1 MGLEESIEEVRKL
14 LENEDEVRERILS
27 LTREIIRGARRIVF
41 KVHGGDIVSAEKELT
56 ETEKYVSELEKYKFL
71 HPRLF
76 YTGSVSAALVEY
88 VEARLILEYEKTDKL
103 PSFEELKVEPV
114 HYLLGLADFGGEL
127 RRLMVR
133 CLSTGDYSGAVRAL
147 KIMEKVYKGLITLAL
162 PDALVPGLRRKV
174 DILRGVFESS
184 MRDLL
189 YYSISNDVENSIR
202 DLIKI
207 LKNEREI

>member
-1 MGLEESIEEVRKL
+1 MGLEESVEVARKL
-14 LENEDEVRERILS
+14 LENEDEVREKILS
-27 LTREIIRGARRIVF
+27 LTREIIRGARRVVF
-41 KVHGGDIVSAEKELT
+41 KVHEGDIIAAERELT
-56 ETEKYVSELEKYKFL
+56 KTEEHVNELEKYKLL

-88 VEARLILEYEKTDKL
+88 VEARLILEYEKTDRL

-133 CLSTGDYSGAVRAL
+133 CLSIGDYSGAEQAL
-147 KIMEKVYKGLITLAL
+147 KIMEKVYKGLTTLVL

-202 DLIKI
+202 DL
-207 LKNEREI
+207 LKVLKK